1 MKISYAIPVCNE
13 LDEIKQLIPFL
24 KKHKRDEDTI
34 VILVDEVNNLNEVQE
49 FVENYAYEHV
59 TDVHVRYHKL
69 NKDFAKHK
77 NYLNEMCPGDW
88 IFQLDADEML
98 NVELMA
104 MLPLLIE
111 QNPIVD
117 AYWVSRINTV
127 KGITD
132 EHIAKWGWKISD
144 KGWINFPDWQM
155 RLYKNSDD
163 IKWVGK
169 VHEQLKGY
177 DQFAMLPA
185 NESFAI
191 YHPKDI
197 KRQEKQNTFYDTI

>member
-88 IFQLDADEML
+88 IFQLDADEMP

-197 KRQEKQNTFYDTI
+197 KRQEKQNAFYDTI